1 MGYLRLESSQ
11 IKIKMKKLLGLSI
24 FLLAGTSVNAQV
36 LTSPK
41 ASLKLEVKQNS
52 ETNGSGLAYNPQTQL
67 YYAVIAGNASYPL
80 VVFDASGNNVYTT
93 NAGNDMRGHWYNQ
106 KSESRS
112 RKYVQHERDHGNE
125 S

>member
-41 ASLKLEVKQNS
+41 ASLKLEV
-52 ETNGSGLAYNPQTQL
+52 
-67 YYAVIAGNASYPL
+67 
-80 VVFDASGNNVYTT
+80 
-93 NAGNDMRGHWYNQ
+93 
-106 KSESRS
+106 
-112 RKYVQHERDHGNE
+112 
-125 S
+125 